1 MMTQSARAG
10 VNINKAFTLKV
21 GSRLLYYNSEKLSI
35 QAHNKSSPQ
44 AKFSRVNLGQ
54 GAFVWCPTNKAGE
67 AYLSGLSEEERNKF
81 LYHAPKPDTNEPKPE
96 SRRVVDGSPIK
107 SLPNGKREAD
117 YFPSER
123 SPRAYSG
130 SSSSP
135 RRESGVTTEP
145 IPEEIDRIREMISA
159 GTFGK

>member
-1 MMTQSARAG
+1 MTQSARAG
-10 VNINKAFTLKV
+10 VNINKAFTKKV
-21 GSRLLYYNSEKLSI
+21 GSRLLFYKSEHLSI

-44 AKFSRVNLGQ
+44 ARFSRVNLGQ

-67 AYLSGLSEEERNKF
+67 EHLSALSEVERNKF
-81 LYHAPKPDTNEPKPE
+81 LYHVPTPDTNEPKPE

-107 SLPNGKREAD
+107 GLPNGHREAD

-130 SSSSP
+130 SSKSSK
-135 RRESGVTTEP
+135 RESGVTIEP
-145 IPEEIDRIREMISA
+145 SDEEIQRIREMISA